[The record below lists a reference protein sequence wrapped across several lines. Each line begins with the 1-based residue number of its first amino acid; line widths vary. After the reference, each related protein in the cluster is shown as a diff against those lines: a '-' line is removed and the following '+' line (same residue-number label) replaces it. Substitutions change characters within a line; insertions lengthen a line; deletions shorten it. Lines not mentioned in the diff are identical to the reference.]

1 MKTQSSELMRVAV
14 EKSRNEQ
21 RRIDWL
27 KRSAKY
33 RYEKVK
39 ERMDAYRDKQAVT
52 HPQDGLNIAQA
63 SSENMLLK
71 DKDYVKWVNERN
83 EEDRAYFDSL
93 DKDLF

>member
-1 MKTQSSELMRVAV
+1 MKTQSSELMRVAI

-39 ERMDAYRDKQAVT
+39 ERMDAYRDKKAVGSDELQT
-52 HPQDGLNIAQA
+52 LDRSYQ
-63 SSENMLLK
+63 
-71 DKDYVKWVNERN
+71 KWLDSRN